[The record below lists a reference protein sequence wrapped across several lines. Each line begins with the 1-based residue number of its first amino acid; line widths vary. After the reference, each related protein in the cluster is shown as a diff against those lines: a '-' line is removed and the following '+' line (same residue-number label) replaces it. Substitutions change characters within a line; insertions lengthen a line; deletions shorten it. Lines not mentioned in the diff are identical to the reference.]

1 MADGGVVEA
10 ALITAAV
17 STATTVYA
25 TQEAAKNAPKA
36 PQLPNEPKPA
46 NTSTLA
52 TSQQQA
58 DQAARTA
65 GGTIKSDPNENRRQ
79 IGTAQQPPKTLLGS

>member
-25 TQEAAKNAPKA
+25 SSEAAKNAPKA
-36 PQLPNEPKPA
+36 PAIPNDPKPA
-46 NTSTLA
+46 DTSTFA
-52 TSQQQA
+52 TTQQQA
-58 DQAARTA
+58 EEAARTA

-79 IGTAQQPPKTLLGS
+79 VGTAPQPPKTLLGS